1 MKSILII
8 GIGRFG
14 KHLATYFSE
23 LGNEV
28 MVVDQDEAAVEDLAS
43 IVTTTHIGDCKDPEV
58 IRMLGVNNF
67 DLCFVCIGDDF
78 QSSLEITSLLKE
90 HEAKYVVSKA
100 ERDVHAKFL
109 LRNGAD
115 EVIYPER
122 DMARKT
128 SRRFSARNVFDYMEI
143 TPEYAVFEIPVPASW
158 AGKSPGELAI
168 RARYNIN
175 VVATKTDSR
184 VIPLTNPNRPF
195 HPDEHLLVI
204 GLQKDLIKTLDRL

>member
-14 KHLATYFSE
+14 KHLATYFPE

-43 IVTTTHIGDCKDPEV
+43 IVTTTHIGNCKDPEV

-67 DLCFVCIGDDF
+67 DLCFVCIGEDF
-78 QSSLEITSLLKE
+78 QSSLEVTSLLKE
-90 HEAKYVVSKA
+90 HGAKYVISKA
-100 ERDVHAKFL
+100 QCDVHAKFL

-128 SRRFSARNVFDYMEI
+128 SRRFSARNVFNYTEI
-143 TPEYAVFEIPVPASW
+143 NSEYAVIEINTPASW
-158 AGKSPGELAI
+158 VGKSPSELAI
-168 RARYNIN
+168 RARYDVNII
-175 VVATKTDSR
+175 ATKEDNR
-184 VIPLTNPNRPF
+184 VTPLTNPNRLF
-195 HPDEHLLVI
+195 RKEEHLLLI
-204 GLQKDLIKTLDRL
+204 GQQKELIKSLDKL

>member
-28 MVVDQDEAAVEDLAS
+28 MVVDQDERAVEDLAS
-43 IVTTTHIGDCKDPEV
+43 VVTTTHVGDCKDIEV
-58 IRMLGVNNF
+58 VRMLGINNF

-78 QSSLEITSLLKE
+78 QSSLEVTSLLKE
-90 HEAKYVVSKA
+90 SGAKYVISKA

-128 SRRFSARNVFDYMEI
+128 ARRFSARNTFDYLEI
-143 TPEYAVFEIPVPASW
+143 TPEYAVFEIAVPAAW
-158 AGKSPGELAI
+158 VGRSPGELAI
-168 RARYNIN
+168 RTRYDIN
-175 VVATKTDSR
+175 VIATKEDNR
-184 VIPLTNPNRPF
+184 VTPLTNPNRPF
-195 HPDEHLLVI
+195 RHDEHLLII
-204 GLQKDLIKTLDRL
+204 GVQKDLIKTLDRL